1 MNDHIP
7 EIKDY
12 YSTNKLKIN
21 IWEKNMYVLIYF
33 YLSHN
38 LIVSKNYFIF
48 FFFFDTKRKEKLYK
62 QKIFFIYLFIKEVNF
77 KTV

>member
-38 LIVSKNYFIF
+38 LIVSKNYFIY
-48 FFFFDTKRKEKLYK
+48 FFDTKRKEKLYK
-62 QKIFFIYLFIKEVNF
+62 QKNFFYIFIYQRS
-77 KTV
+77 

>member
-38 LIVSKNYFIF
+38 LIVSKNYFIY
-48 FFFFDTKRKEKLYK
+48 FFDTKRKEKLYK
-62 QKIFFIYLFIKEVNF
+62 QKIFFYIFIYQRS
-77 KTV
+77 

>member
-1 MNDHIP
+1 
-7 EIKDY
+7 
-12 YSTNKLKIN
+12 
-21 IWEKNMYVLIYF
+21 MYVLIYF

-48 FFFFDTKRKEKLYK
+48 FDTKRKEKLYK
-62 QKIFFIYLFIKEVNF
+62 QKNFFIYLFIKEVNF

>member
-1 MNDHIP
+1 
-7 EIKDY
+7 
-12 YSTNKLKIN
+12 
-21 IWEKNMYVLIYF
+21 MYVLIYF

-48 FFFFDTKRKEKLYK
+48 FLIQKEKK
-62 QKIFFIYLFIKEVNF
+62 NFINKKFFFIYLFIKEVNF

>member
-1 MNDHIP
+1 
-7 EIKDY
+7 
-12 YSTNKLKIN
+12 
-21 IWEKNMYVLIYF
+21 MYVLIYF

-38 LIVSKNYFIF
+38 LIVSKNYFIY
-48 FFFFDTKRKEKLYK
+48 FFDTKRKEKLYK